1 MQLIKDLVSYSKL
14 FVNYIGNRTYLIF
27 LLTLLAGIAESFG
40 LVMLIPLIQ
49 MLFTEGM
56 PANVSGQLILEVMNE
71 ILFFLGWEN
80 QTSGILFV
88 IGISFFL
95 KGLLLFLALAYAAVL
110 RADLLY
116 ELKANLY
123 VRYGQMSFE
132 YYSSKD
138 SGYFTNAI
146 NEQITRAVQAFKSF
160 CRLGV
165 QIVTAVIYMMVAIF
179 LSWKMGAVLSI
190 AGLLVLVLFKKLSAA
205 VKDMSRRTA
214 QENGHLT
221 DLLIQMLYG
230 FKYLKATNQLENTE
244 AKVFASIKKL
254 TRYHKRTG
262 VANAFTQAIQEPVA
276 LLLILIIIF
285 LQVSVF
291 GDPLAPLLVSLVLF
305 YRGINAAVGVQALW
319 QGTLEFIGSMELVHD
334 EFEKQRENKDQ
345 NGDQKVR
352 DFSTIS
358 AHNLVFKYGKKSNS
372 PSDAVISG
380 ICFKIQKNSITAFV
394 GESGA
399 GKSTIIDLIAMIHKP
414 SSGILSVDDI
424 SSEKIDS
431 TSWRRNIGYVS
442 QETVIFNDTI
452 ENNIALSA
460 DFSSASSDV
469 NESVKE
475 AAKLAQ
481 IHDVI
486 ESLPN
491 KYQTMVGDRGMRLS
505 GGQKQRLCI
514 ARELYRKPNILLLDE
529 ATSALD
535 SESQNLIQKSLDTL
549 RGLVTVII
557 ISHRFSTIRSADNI
571 FVLEKGKIVEEGSF
585 QELQTRKDG
594 IFARMSDSQR
604 IHE

>member
-1 MQLIKDLVSYSKL
+1 MKLFNDLISYSKL

-27 LLTLLAGIAESFG
+27 ILTLLAGIAESFG

-49 MLFTEGM
+49 ILFSEGM
-56 PANVSGQLILEVMNE
+56 PADSTGQLMLEVINK
-71 ILFFLGWEN
+71 ILLFLGLEN
-80 QTSGILFV
+80 QTSGILLL

-95 KGLLLFLALAYAAVL
+95 KGLLLFLALGYAAIL

-116 ELKANLY
+116 ELKAKLY
-123 VRYGQMSFE
+123 VRYGQMSYE

-138 SGYFTNAI
+138 TGYFTNAI

-165 QIVTAVIYMMVAIF
+165 QIVTAIIYMMVAIF
-179 LSWKMGAVLSI
+179 ISWKMGLFASV
-190 AGLLVLVLFKKLSAA
+190 AGVLVLVLFKKLSES

-214 QENGHLT
+214 KENGYLT
-221 DLLIQMLYG
+221 DLLIQMLHG
-230 FKYLKATNQLENTE
+230 FKYLTATNQTKNTE
-244 AKVFASIKKL
+244 EKVFASTKRL

-262 VANAFTQAIQEPVA
+262 IANAFTQAIQEPVA
-276 LLLILIIIF
+276 LLLILAIIF
-285 LQVSVF
+285 LQVSIF

-319 QGTLEFIGSMELVHD
+319 QGTLEFIGSMELVD
-334 EFEKQRENKDQ
+334 EEFQNQIKNKDQ
-345 NGDQKVR
+345 NGNQKVK
-352 DFSTIS
+352 DFETIS
-358 AHNLVFKYGKKSNS
+358 ANNLIFRYRNKSS
-372 PSDAVISG
+372 AASDAVISG
-380 ICFKIQKNSITAFV
+380 ISFEIKKNSVTAFV

-414 SSGILSVDDI
+414 SSGTLSIDGI
-424 SSEKIDS
+424 STDKIDF

-442 QETVIFNDTI
+442 QDPVIFNDTI
-452 ENNIALSA
+452 ENNIALS
-460 DFSSASSDV
+460 SDISLSNSEV

-481 IHDVI
+481 IHEVI
-486 ESLPN
+486 QDLPD
-491 KYQTMVGDRGMRLS
+491 KYKTIVGDRGMRLS

-514 ARELYRKPNILLLDE
+514 ARELYRKPKILLLDE

-535 SESQNLIQKSLDTL
+535 SESQNLIQMSLDTL
-549 RGLVTVII
+549 KGLVTVII

-571 FVLEKGKIVEEGSF
+571 FVLEHGKIVEEGSF
-585 QELQTRKDG
+585 KELQALKG
-594 IFARMSDSQR
+594 GVFARMSDSQK

>member
-1 MQLIKDLVSYSKL
+1 MKL
-14 FVNYIGNRTYLIF
+14 FNDLLLYSRLFVKYIGNRTYLIF

-49 MLFTEGM
+49 TIFTEGV
-56 PANVSGQLILEVMNE
+56 PTDVTGQLILEVMND
-71 ILFFLGWEN
+71 LLSFLGWEG
-80 QTSGILFV
+80 QTGGILFI
-88 IGISFFL
+88 IGISFLL
-95 KGLLLFLALAYAAVL
+95 KGLLLFSALAYAAVL

-138 SGYFTNAI
+138 SGYFTNII
-146 NEQITRAVQAFKSF
+146 NEQITRAGQAFKSF

-165 QIVTAVIYMMVAIF
+165 QIVTAFIYMTVAIF
-179 LSWKMGAVLSI
+179 LSWKMGAVASI
-190 AGLLVLVLFKKLSAA
+190 AAFLVLVLFKKLSAA
-205 VKDMSRRTA
+205 VKDMSRKTA
-214 QENGHLT
+214 QENGRLT

-230 FKYLKATNQLENTE
+230 FKYLTATNQVEKTE
-244 AKVFASIKKL
+244 EKVFTSTKKL
-254 TRYHKRTG
+254 TRYHKLTG
-262 VANAFTQAIQEPVA
+262 IANAFTQSIQEPVA

-291 GDPLAPLLVSLVLF
+291 NDPLAPLLVSLVLF
-305 YRGINAAVGVQALW
+305 YRGINSAVGVQALW
-319 QGTLEFIGSMELVHD
+319 QGTLEFIGSMELVHS
-334 EFEKQRENKDQ
+334 EFEKQKHNKDK
-345 NGDQKVR
+345 NGQKKVIN
-352 DFSTIS
+352 FSTIS
-358 AHNLVFKYGKKSNS
+358 AHNLVFKYGNQSNS
-372 PSDAVISG
+372 SSEVVISD
-380 ICFKIQKNSITAFV
+380 ISFEIQKNSITAFV

-414 SSGILSVDDI
+414 SSGFLSVDGI
-424 SSEKIDS
+424 SSDTIDHA
-431 TSWRRNIGYVS
+431 SWRTNIGYVS
-442 QETVIFNDTI
+442 QETIIFNDTI
-452 ENNIALSA
+452 ENNIALWANCSL
-460 DFSSASSDV
+460 ASSEV

-514 ARELYRKPNILLLDE
+514 ARELYRKPKILLLDE

-549 RGLVTVII
+549 KGFVTIII

-571 FVLEKGKIVEEGSF
+571 FVLEKGRIVEQGSF
-585 QELQTRKDG
+585 QELQTLKGG
-594 IFARMSDSQR
+594 IFARMSDAQR

>member
-1 MQLIKDLVSYSKL
+1 MQLLNDLVLYSKL
-14 FVNYIGNRTYLIF
+14 FVSYIGNRTYLIF
-27 LLTLLAGIAESFG
+27 LLTLFAGIAESFG

-49 MLFTEGM
+49 IIFTEGV
-56 PANVSGQLILEVMNE
+56 PTDVTGQLILEVMNG
-71 ILFFLGWEN
+71 ILSFLGWEN
-80 QTSGILFV
+80 QTSGILFI

-95 KGLLLFLALAYAAVL
+95 KGLLLFSALAYAAVL
-110 RADLLY
+110 RADLNY

-138 SGYFTNAI
+138 SGYFTNVI

-179 LSWKMGAVLSI
+179 LSWKMGAVAAVS
-190 AGLLVLVLFKKLSAA
+190 GLLVLILFKKLSAA
-205 VKDMSRRTA
+205 VKDMSRKTA

-230 FKYLKATNQLENTE
+230 FKYLTATNQVENTE
-244 AKVFASIKKL
+244 TKVFASAKKL
-254 TRYHKRTG
+254 TSYHKKTG

-285 LQVSVF
+285 LQISVF

-334 EFEKQRENKDQ
+334 EFDKQRENKDQ
-345 NGDQKVR
+345 NGHQKVK
-352 DFSTIS
+352 DFSSIS
-358 AHNLVFKYGKKSNS
+358 ARDLVFKYGNESNA
-372 PSDAVISG
+372 PSDAIISG
-380 ICFKIQKNSITAFV
+380 ICFEIQKNSITAFV

-414 SSGILSVDDI
+414 SSGMLTVDGI
-424 SSEKIDS
+424 SSDTIDY

-442 QETVIFNDTI
+442 QETVIFNDTV

-460 DFSSASSDV
+460 NFSSASSELH
-469 NESVKE
+469 ESVKK

-514 ARELYRKPNILLLDE
+514 ARELYRKPKILLLDE

-549 RGLVTVII
+549 KGFVTIII

-585 QELQTRKDG
+585 EELQARKDG
-594 IFARMSDSQR
+594 VFSRMSDSQR